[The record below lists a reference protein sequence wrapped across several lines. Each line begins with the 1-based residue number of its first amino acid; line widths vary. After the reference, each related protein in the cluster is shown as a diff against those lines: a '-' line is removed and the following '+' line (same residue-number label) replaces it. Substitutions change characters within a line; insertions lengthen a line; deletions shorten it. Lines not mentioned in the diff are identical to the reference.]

1 MPKVRLSDWGN
12 STHDAPVMSHSIS
25 LAAVTGRFQPFHAGH
40 LDLVRIALGEAERVI
55 IGITNPDPG
64 SWREHSDS
72 AHRHRPEANPFTFY
86 ERMSMIDVV
95 LAEEGIDSRC
105 EIVAFPLDRPDVWG
119 HYIPLSAVQYV
130 RAFSEWERSKADLLA
145 SGGYAVRLF
154 DGDPAREV
162 RASSIRAAV
171 REGRLDDVD
180 DLLPRGV
187 RSVLVHTDL
196 SEAKVRA

>member
-86 ERMSMIDVV
+86 ERMSMIADV
-95 LAEEGIDSRC
+95 LADEGVSGRC
-105 EIVAFPLDRPDVWG
+105 AIVAFPLDRPEVWG
-119 HYIPLSAVQYV
+119 HYIPQSAVQYV

-196 SEAKVRA
+196 SSTKVRA

>member
-1 MPKVRLSDWGN
+1 MG
-12 STHDAPVMSHSIS
+12 HSIS
-25 LAAVTGRFQPFHAGH
+25 FAAVTGRFQPFHAGH

-86 ERMSMIDVV
+86 ERMSMINTT

-119 HYIPLSAVQYV
+119 HYIPLSAVQFV

-145 SGGYAVRLF
+145 SGGYAVRLI
-154 DGDPAREV
+154 DGDSTQEV
-162 RASSIRAAV
+162 RASSIRAAA

-180 DLLPRGV
+180 ELVSRGV
-187 RSVLVHTDL
+187 RSVLMHTDL
-196 SEAKVRA
+196 SSTKVRA

>member
-12 STHDAPVMSHSIS
+12 STHDAPVMSHSVP

-40 LDLVRIALGEAERVI
+40 LELVRIALGEAERVI

-64 SWREHSDS
+64 SWREHVDS
-72 AHRHRPEANPFTFY
+72 AHRHRPESNPFTFY
-86 ERMSMIDVV
+86 ERMSMINSA
-95 LAEEGIDSRC
+95 LAEDGVDGRC

-154 DGDPAREV
+154 DGDPAQEV

-196 SEAKVRA
+196 AEAKVRT